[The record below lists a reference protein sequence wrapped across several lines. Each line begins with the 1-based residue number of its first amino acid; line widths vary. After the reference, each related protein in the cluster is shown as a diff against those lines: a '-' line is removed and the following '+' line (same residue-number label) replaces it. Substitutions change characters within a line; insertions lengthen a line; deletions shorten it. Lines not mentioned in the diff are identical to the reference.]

1 MAQSTPW
8 RPQPPSISDPEAGE
22 APQWNAGIE
31 EESSG
36 METEASESAAAER
49 EQPNW
54 LKLAKDAFRD
64 STTYLDQNY
73 RKNWDDS
80 LRMFN
85 GQHASDSKYNSELF
99 AKRAHSFIPKTRS
112 IIRKNEAAAAAA
124 HFSNLDTVSIK
135 AQNQGD
141 KRQRISAEVMQHLIQ
156 YRLTHTIPWFQFV
169 MGSVQDA
176 QAQGACIAHIY
187 WSFRSRKVGDELEI
201 YEDKPCIELRPIEN
215 IRFDPAACW
224 YDPLHTSPY
233 IIDMIPMY
241 VGEVKE
247 RMENPDP
254 KGRVWKEYTNTTFR
268 MYMDNPDDSTR
279 QSRLGA
285 GQDPTKV
292 RRTVSEYDIVWV
304 HRHIH
309 RFDGQDFEF
318 YTLGSEKLLTDPEP
332 LKKTVFHGRRPYEMG
347 TTVLETHKPLP
358 TPIPI
363 LTKSLQD
370 DLNET
375 RNQRSDNVKFV
386 LNKGWL
392 VRRGKNVDTAAL
404 TRNTPGRI
412 VLLDSLAKDN
422 PDVEEQSW
430 PDVTQSAY
438 LEEDRISA
446 NFDELVGNF
455 NPMQV
460 QQQRTPRESE
470 RTMLA
475 LQSPSN
481 LLTEYLLK
489 THATT
494 FIEPVLRQLV
504 LLEQFYETDERV
516 LTIAGEKAQVRQK
529 FGVDQVTDTILE
541 EELTVNVNVG
551 MGATDPAQKLA
562 RFSQAVLMYA
572 KISVKPP
579 PGLNLTEVLKELCAL
594 SGYQDGERFAIQG
607 DPEKVAL
614 TQQIQQLMKIVEML
628 KMKVGDKS
636 DANKVKLQTSRE
648 TNFTNL
654 LMQDK
659 EHAHEKIMELAGY
672 IQTMEQG
679 EQGHAHE
686 MEKGGQ
692 APPMDPNKMQALQFK
707 AEENAQN
714 AQAQRQQEEEQK
726 RQQAEKTQQDHVKP
740 LMEAIKQ
747 STQAQSEFRD
757 ELKKLNQARRKKK
770 GRAKLP
776 SGQMMEFEM
785 EES

>member
-1 MAQSTPW
+1 MQADLQVTQSTPM
-8 RPQPPSISDPEAGE
+8 RPQPPSITDPEQGDAPLWYAGE
-22 APQWNAGIE
+22 E
-31 EESSG
+31 EESPG
-36 METEASESAAAER
+36 METDAPSEGEAKPER

-54 LKLAKDAFRD
+54 HKLAKDAFRD

-73 RKNWDDS
+73 RRNWDDS

-99 AKRAHSFIPKTRS
+99 LKRSHSFIPKTRA

-156 YRLTHTIPWFQFV
+156 YRLTHTIPWFQIV
-169 MGSVQDA
+169 MGSIQDA
-176 QAQGACIAHIY
+176 HTQGACVAHIY
-187 WSFRSRKVGDELEI
+187 WSFKSRKVKDELEI
-201 YEDKPCIELRPIEN
+201 YEDKPCVDLRPIEN

-224 YDPLHTSPY
+224 YDPLHSSPY
-233 IIDMIPMY
+233 LIDMIPMY
-241 VGEVKE
+241 VGEVRE

-254 KGRVWKEYTNTTFR
+254 KGRVWREYGNQTFR

-279 QSRLGA
+279 QSRLGDA
-285 GQDPTKV
+285 RQDPTKT
-292 RRTVSEYDIVWV
+292 RRSVSEYDIVWV

-309 RFDGQDFEF
+309 RFDGQDWEF
-318 YTLGSEKLLTDPEP
+318 YTLGSERFLTDPEP

-347 TTVLETHKPLP
+347 TVILETHKPLP
-358 TPIPI
+358 TPPTI

-392 VRRGKNVDTAAL
+392 VKRGKNVDTGAL

-412 VLLDSLAKDN
+412 VLLDSIRKDD
-422 PDVEEQSW
+422 PDVQEQSW

-438 LEEDRISA
+438 LEEDRISG
-446 NFDELVGNF
+446 NFDELIGNF

-460 QQQRTPRESE
+460 AQQRTPRESE

-494 FIEPVLRQLV
+494 FVEPVLRQLV
-504 LLEQFYETDERV
+504 LLEQFYETDDRV

-529 FGVDQVTDTILE
+529 FGVDQITDTILE

-551 MGATDPAQKLA
+551 MGATDPQQKLA
-562 RFSQAVLMYA
+562 RFSQAVMLYA
-572 KISVKPP
+572 KVAMKPP
-579 PGLNLTEVLKELCAL
+579 AGLNLTEVLKELCAL
-594 SGYQDGERFAIQG
+594 AGYQDGDRFLIQG
-607 DPEKVAL
+607 DPEKVAQQ
-614 TQQIQQLMKIVEML
+614 QQIQQLMQIVQML
-628 KMKVGDKS
+628 KQKVGDKHE
-636 DANKVKLQTSRE
+636 ANLVKLQTSRE
-648 TNFTNL
+648 TNIKDL
-654 LMQDK
+654 ILQGR
-659 EHAHEKIMELAGY
+659 EHQHEKIMQFAEYLGA
-672 IQTMEQG
+672 MDQG
-679 EQGHAHE
+679 A
-686 MEKGGQ
+686 Q
-692 APPMDPNKMQALQFK
+692 APPIDPNKVQALQFK
-707 AEENAQN
+707 AEENQQN
-714 AQAQRQQEEEQK
+714 AEREQQQRQQADAKSKQE
-726 RQQAEKTQQDHVKP
+726 AMKP
-740 LMEAIKQ
+740 LMDLVKQ
-747 STQAQSEFRD
+747 SNQAQSEFRD
-757 ELKKLNQARRKKK
+757 ELKRLNQMRRKRK
-770 GRAKLP
+770 GKARLP
-776 SGQMMEFEM
+776 SGQEMEFEM